1 MTGPSWVKLAPAE
14 QAIVGLCVG
23 KKRGGGLG
31 QLRRRGPRGVF
42 QISKS
47 FLFFLFDLKK
57 SQNEFVCI
65 LLETNTKHSINST

>member
-1 MTGPSWVKLAPAE
+1 MTRPSWVKLALAE
-14 QAIVGLCVG
+14 QAIVGLRVG

-47 FLFFLFDLKK
+47 FLFFL
-57 SQNEFVCI
+57 I
-65 LLETNTKHSINST
+65 